1 MRLSEITAG
10 ITLNKGPQMLI
21 AEQKEA
27 VRKLQERARDQAN
40 EQVSEGSEREVG
52 GDRDENSP
60 N

>member
-40 EQVSEGSEREVG
+40 EQVSEGSE
-52 GDRDENSP
+52 
-60 N
+60 